1 MIQVSVNAVV
11 TAPYGL
17 LGSLPHCWI
26 VKHSS
31 FYGTKISAHAT
42 LPRPPSHSLPPA
54 TAQSLIPVFLPLGD
68 SDTLLSDLLGYGM
81 GGYGCGLFPPTAC
94 PLLHLTL
101 KDLPFRGL
109 EEKEGA
115 GPPSLR

>member
-42 LPRPPSHSLPPA
+42 LPPAPNPILFLQGLPRASSLFS
-54 TAQSLIPVFLPLGD
+54 SLLETVILFSQIFWGMAWVDMVVGCFLQQLVHFY
-68 SDTLLSDLLGYGM
+68 T
-81 GGYGCGLFPPTAC
+81 
-94 PLLHLTL
+94 
-101 KDLPFRGL
+101 
-109 EEKEGA
+109 
-115 GPPSLR
+115 